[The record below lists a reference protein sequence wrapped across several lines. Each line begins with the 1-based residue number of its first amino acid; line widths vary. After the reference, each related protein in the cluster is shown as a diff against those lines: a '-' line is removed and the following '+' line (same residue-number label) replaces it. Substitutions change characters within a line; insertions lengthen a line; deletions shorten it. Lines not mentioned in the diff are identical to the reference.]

1 MQAVKQE
8 RREPRFLTRTR
19 VRLHVFDGTSG
30 ELTVGPIAEAESRDF
45 GPRGLFLAGVELA
58 CATRVHLYVDIP
70 DACIEVFG
78 VVVHRRPQADLG
90 GITRPG
96 VGVRFTRI
104 SVPDEERLE
113 SFLADRR
120 QAEEAAI
127 QGVVVRMRAEKMSR
141 RFGSAP

>member
-1 MQAVKQE
+1 
-8 RREPRFLTRTR
+8 
-19 VRLHVFDGTSG
+19 LHVFDGSSG
-30 ELTVGPIAEAESRDF
+30 ELTVGPIVEAESRDF
-45 GPRGLFLAGVELA
+45 GPRGLFLAGVNLA

-90 GITRPG
+90 GIPRAG

-104 SVPDEERLE
+104 NVLDEERLE
-113 SFLADRR
+113 AFLADRR
-120 QAEEAAI
+120 QADEAAL
-127 QGVVVRMRAEKMSR
+127 QGVVVRLRAEKMSR